1 MEESRLVV
9 TSSEMDFG
17 FVKEISKFGGAS
29 LKKCFQ
35 CGTCTAICPVAT
47 ESSKF
52 PRKLIRD
59 VQLGL
64 AGRVRRS
71 LDPWLCFYCGE
82 CSETCP
88 RGADPG
94 EVMMA
99 VRRYQIAKNSWFK
112 PAYWLSASPHWE
124 LFGIGIFAAVASF
137 LIFFLHGPIVT
148 NGVQLTTFAPPHIV
162 ELVDYTFAA
171 IIGGGMLANIAMMYR
186 STRVRESIST
196 RPSLIKT
203 IGLLP
208 KTIRDFVST
217 VPKELFVQASYYKCA
232 RKTRWFTHLI
242 LVLGYMTM
250 FTLTVVLLPYYLM
263 DGMLPPLQRA
273 AAYFGAGALIFG
285 AVYAIW
291 GRIRKDDPQNKNSH
305 YTDWSFLIL
314 LLLVASTGVAVHIL
328 KYAMMPIPTYSVF
341 SIHLVF
347 ATTLLGIAPYMKWSH
362 AFYRPFAAYFKRIRG

>member
-1 MEESRLVV
+1 
-9 TSSEMDFG
+9 MDFG

-35 CGTCTAICPVAT
+35 CGSCTAICPVAG
-47 ESSKF
+47 ESSNF
-52 PRKLIRD
+52 PRRLIRD

-64 AGRVRRS
+64 KDRVRRS

-99 VRRYQIAKNSWFK
+99 VRRYQMAKNSWFK
-112 PAYWLSASPHWE
+112 PAYRLSVSTRWE
-124 LFGIGIFAAVASF
+124 LFGMGLFAVVAAL

-148 NGVQLTTFAPPHIV
+148 DGVKLTTFAPPHTL
-162 ELVDYTFAA
+162 ELVDWIFAVV
-171 IIGGGMLANIAMMYR
+171 IGGGMLANIAVMYR
-186 STRVRESIST
+186 ATKRSDPPGSRQ
-196 RPSLIKT
+196 PLIKT
-203 IGLLP
+203 LRRLP
-208 KTIRDFVST
+208 KSISDFIFT
-217 VPKELFVQASYYKCA
+217 VPKELFVQATYYKCA
-232 RKTRWFTHLI
+232 RKTRWSSHLI

-263 DGMLPPLQRA
+263 DGMLPPLERA

-285 AVYAIW
+285 VVYSIW
-291 GRIRKDDPQNKNSH
+291 GRIRKNDPQNKNSH

-314 LLLVASTGVAVHIL
+314 LLLVASTGVAVHVL
-328 KYAMMPIPTYSVF
+328 KYASMPLPLYWVF

-347 ATTLLGIAPYMKWSH
+347 AMTLLGIAPYMKWSH
-362 AFYRPFAAYFKRIRG
+362 AFYRPFAAYFNRVRNAA

>member
-1 MEESRLVV
+1 MVV
-9 TSSEMDFG
+9 RSSEMDFG

-35 CGTCTAICPVAT
+35 CGACTAICPVAS
-47 ESSKF
+47 ESSNF
-52 PRKLIRD
+52 PRRLIRD

-64 AGRVRRS
+64 ADRVRQS

-99 VRRYQIAKNSWFK
+99 IRRYQIAKNSWFK
-112 PAYWLSASPHWE
+112 PAYQLSVSPYWE
-124 LFGIGIFAAVASF
+124 LFGMGIFAIAAAL
-137 LIFFLHGPIVT
+137 LIFFLHGPLAT

-162 ELVDYTFAA
+162 ESVDYIFAT
-171 IIGGGMLANIAMMYR
+171 IIGAGMLANIAIMYR
-186 STRVRESIST
+186 ATKRRQANGTRQ
-196 RPSLIKT
+196 SLFKT
-203 IGLLP
+203 LSHLP
-208 KTIRDFVST
+208 KTIQDFVYT
-217 VPKELFVQASYYKCA
+217 VPKELFVQSTYYKCA
-232 RKTRWFTHLI
+232 RKTRWSTHLV

-285 AVYAIW
+285 VVYAIW

-328 KYAMMPIPTYSVF
+328 KYAVLPVPTYWVF

-347 ATTLLGIAPYMKWSH
+347 AMTLLGIAPYMKWSH
-362 AFYRPFAAYFKRIRG
+362 AFYRPFAAYFKKIRG

>member
-1 MEESRLVV
+1 LVV

-35 CGTCTAICPVAT
+35 CGSCTAICPIAS
-47 ESSKF
+47 ESSTF
-52 PRKLIRD
+52 PRRLIRD

-64 AGRVRRS
+64 KDRVRGS

-82 CSETCP
+82 CSESCP

-112 PAYWLSASPHWE
+112 PTYRLSVSTRWE
-124 LFGIGIFAAVASF
+124 LFGMGIFAAVAAL
-137 LIFFLHGPIVT
+137 LIFLLHGPVVT
-148 NGVQLTTFAPPHIV
+148 NGVQLTTFAPPHVV
-162 ELVDYTFAA
+162 ELVDYIFAA
-171 IIGGGMLANIAMMYR
+171 VIGAGMLANIAIMYR
-186 STRVRESIST
+186 STKGDGPAGSRRSLLRTITNLPRSIKNF
-196 RPSLIKT
+196 I
-203 IGLLP
+203 
-208 KTIRDFVST
+208 ST

-232 RKTRWFTHLI
+232 RRTRWFSHLV

-250 FTLTVVLLPYYLM
+250 FSLTVILLPYYLM
-263 DGMLPPLQRA
+263 DGMLPPLQRT

-285 AVYAIW
+285 VVYSIW
-291 GRIRKDDPQNKNSH
+291 GRIRKDDPQKKTSH

-314 LLLVASTGVAVHIL
+314 LLLVASTGVAVHVL
-328 KYAMMPIPTYSVF
+328 KYASMAISTYWVF

-347 ATTLLGIAPYMKWSH
+347 AMTLLGIAPYMKWSH
-362 AFYRPFAAYFKRIRG
+362 AFYRPFAAYFKRNRSEA

>member
-1 MEESRLVV
+1 MVV
-9 TSSEMDFG
+9 TSAEMDLG
-17 FVKEISKFGGAS
+17 FVKELSKFGGAS

-35 CGTCTAICPVAT
+35 CGSCTAICPIAS
-47 ESSKF
+47 ESSTF
-52 PRKLIRD
+52 PRRLIRN

-64 AGRVRRS
+64 KDRVRRS

-99 VRRYQIAKNSWFK
+99 VRRYQIAMNNWFK
-112 PAYWLSASPHWE
+112 PAYQLSVSKHWE
-124 LFGIGIFAAVASF
+124 LVGIGIFAIVAAF
-137 LIFFLHGPIVT
+137 LVFFLHGPVVT
-148 NGVQLTTFAPPHIV
+148 NSVQLTTFAPPHIV
-162 ELVDYTFAA
+162 ELVDYIFA
-171 IIGGGMLANIAMMYR
+171 IVIGGGMLANIAIMYR
-186 STRVRESIST
+186 STKERRPDGSGEPILKTLQNLPNSI
-196 RPSLIKT
+196 RN
-203 IGLLP
+203 
-208 KTIRDFVST
+208 FVLT
-217 VPKELFVQASYYKCA
+217 VPKELLVQATYFKCA
-232 RKTRWFTHLI
+232 RRTRWFTHLV

-250 FTLTVVLLPYYLM
+250 FLLTVVLLPFYLM

-285 AVYAIW
+285 VVYSIW
-291 GRIRKDDPQNKNSH
+291 GRIRKNDPQNKNSH

-314 LLLVASTGVAVHIL
+314 LLLVASTGVAVHVL
-328 KYAMMPIPTYSVF
+328 KYVSMPLPTYWVF

-362 AFYRPFAAYFKRIRG
+362 AFYRPFAAYFKRNRNLI